1 MSDLSD
7 RLAALISELG
17 IKKTAFA
24 ERINVSQAFV
34 SQLCSGVK
42 QPSDRTIAD
51 ICREFGVSE
60 AWLRTGAGDMFIP
73 RDPDQELQDAL
84 AEITVSDD
92 PLIRRIILA
101 YWGLDTEER
110 AAVQK
115 LIDGLIAEKEPP
127 GD

>member
-1 MSDLSD
+1 MKD
-7 RLAALISELG
+7 R
-17 IKKTAFA
+17 IKAVRLNAGLNQTEFGS
-24 ERINVSQAFV
+24 I
-34 SQLCSGVK
+34 LGVK
-42 QPSDRTIAD
+42 QATIAGYESGARVPID
-51 ICREFGVSE
+51 AVITSICREFGVSE
-60 AWLRTGAGDMFIP
+60 TWLRTGAGDMFIP

-101 YWGLDTEER
+101 YWGLDAEER